1 MRTFVS
7 ENGSEYTRTEVVKSQ
22 PVIDAY
28 VRLMGHGTVVEHVHF
43 NRPPSFILCH
53 SVYLLLEPGFEYLN
67 GTSFV
72 ALLVSGFWVSQY
84 STETRF

>member
-43 NRPPSFILCH
+43 NRPPCFFLCH
-53 SVYLLLEPGFEYLN
+53 PVYLLLEPGFQVSQYLN
-67 GTSFV
+67 GTRFV
-72 ALLVSGFWVSQY
+72 ALLVSGFGDFPVLY
-84 STETRF
+84 

>member
-28 VRLMGHGTVVEHVHF
+28 VRLMDHGTLPLNNGHVYIF
-43 NRPPSFILCH
+43 INRPPSLILAIQYIDDCH
-53 SVYLLLEPGFEYLN
+53 IYHPVSVPFCD
-67 GTSFV
+67 
-72 ALLVSGFWVSQY
+72 AH
-84 STETRF
+84 RR